1 MASPSS
7 ILIVGAGPT
16 GLCLALSLVQNGISV
31 RIIDKLQTYRPGRK
45 GMGVQPRSLELHKF
59 LGTLDEVL
67 KQGVLSS
74 LIRTYDPLDSRK
86 VLMTIEAISPDEAT
100 PSCPYPNLLCL
111 GQDHHEAI
119 FRSRLESMGVSVEL
133 STELISFE
141 EHPDRIIAHLVSIR
155 DGKEIPETAEFH
167 WLVGADGARSIVRKQ
182 LNLGFLGETRDEGYI
197 ITGDIFVEKGLSNE
211 FWHVWGSMHTQ
222 LFSLFAAGGNNLFTF
237 NVRVDTEKAKLIT
250 GRQKLL
256 DLFYEITGRHDVE
269 FGQLVTISLWKPNI
283 RMVDS
288 FGKGRASAAQI
299 NGEFKAEHHTVL
311 EVASSCQGLNS
322 GLQDSFNLGWKLAL
336 VEKGLA
342 PQILL
347 DSYNSERIP
356 VIAAMLNKTT
366 LLLDKRVMSTAKDG
380 SNFTRGKEFK
390 QLGVNYRGSSILV
403 DEFASG
409 DDFFDPYGVSMAEGG
424 PLRAGDRA
432 PDAPG
437 LLNITESKV
446 TSLFDTFGTSYHS
459 VLIFSDDIKVQEDVL
474 QVLQKYP
481 SEIFRPMAIC
491 KERLG
496 QIITFRDIEGHAA
509 KAYNPEGRSMIVVV
523 RPDGVV
529 GAIVGGLDG
538 LLEYLKR
545 VFN

>member
-1 MASPSS
+1 MTPSS
-7 ILIVGAGPT
+7 SSVLIVGAGPA
-16 GLCLALSLVQNGISV
+16 GLCLALSLVQNSISV
-31 RIIDKLQTYRPGRK
+31 RIIDKLQTYRIGRK
-45 GMGVQPRSLELHKF
+45 GMGVQPRTLELHKF

-67 KQGVLSS
+67 KKGAPTS
-74 LIRTYDPLDSRK
+74 LLWTYDPLDGTK
-86 VLMTIEAISPDEAT
+86 IVKTTQAIPVDEVT
-100 PSCPYPNLLCL
+100 PSCPYPNLLCI

-119 FRSRLESMGVSVEL
+119 FRSRLEALGVFVEL
-133 STELISFE
+133 STELVSFE
-141 EHPDRIIAHLVSIR
+141 EKPDRVVAHMVSIR
-155 DGKEIPETAEFH
+155 DGEKVAETAEFH
-167 WLVGADGARSIVRKQ
+167 WLVGADGASSMVRKQ
-182 LNLGFLGETRDEGYI
+182 LNLKLLGETRDEGYT
-197 ITGDIFVEKGLSNE
+197 ITGDIFVEKGLSTE
-211 FWHVWGSMHTQ
+211 AWHIWGSMQTQ
-222 LFSLFAAGGNNLFTF
+222 LFSLFAAGSNLFTF
-237 NVRVDTEKAKLIT
+237 NARLVDTEKAKQITERQELI
-250 GRQKLL
+250 
-256 DLFYEITGRHDVE
+256 DLFYEITGRRDVE
-269 FGQLVTISLWKPNI
+269 FGELRTISLWKPNI

-288 FGKGRASAAQI
+288 FGRGRVFITGDASHVHSPS
-299 NGEFKAEHHTVL
+299 GG
-311 EVASSCQGLNS
+311 QGLNS

-342 PQILL
+342 PQSLL

-366 LLLDKRVMSTAKDG
+366 LLLDKRAASTAKDG
-380 SNFTRGKEFK
+380 SNFSRGKEFK

-403 DEFASG
+403 DEFSSG
-409 DDFFDPYGVSMAEGG
+409 DDVLDPYGVSMVEGG

-437 LLNITESKV
+437 LLNITESDV

-459 VLIFSDDIKVQEDVL
+459 VLIFSDDIKVQEEIL
-474 QVLQKYP
+474 LVLQKYP

-496 QIITFRDIEGHAA
+496 QMIAFRDTEGHAA

-523 RPDGVV
+523 RPDGVI

-545 VFN
+545 VFK